1 MEAFVTSRTGLQTKT
16 PVFVCV
22 CVCVRDRR
30 KKGGGN
36 KEEGAREQAGKKCT
50 YVSLKAFR
58 QQQGHRD
65 LILGMSISLDL
76 KKIKAE
82 KY

>member
-36 KEEGAREQAGKKCT
+36 KEEGAREQAGKKVYIRELEGFQAT
-50 YVSLKAFR
+50 ARS
-58 QQQGHRD
+58 
-65 LILGMSISLDL
+65 
-76 KKIKAE
+76 
-82 KY
+82 